1 MPTGPHPVCSGGPSC
16 PPSPGVR
23 GLVGECRWEYG
34 GQGATARPP
43 THPLLSPSLNAK
55 LICSSLSPQI
65 QDISFCLFLVLLT
78 DCQQW
83 QRAVT
88 GPELVTTS
96 RLASASPCRGRVP
109 PSTPVL
115 PRHTVCPLTLVG
127 AMQLYSGL
135 PAAHSSSPAASPAH
149 DLPLPTHQQ
158 SNLPP
163 QHSTQGALHPH
174 QAL

>member
-16 PPSPGVR
+16 PPGPGVR

-34 GQGATARPP
+34 GQGGTARPP

-55 LICSSLSPQI
+55 LICSLSPQI

-127 AMQLYSGL
+127 AVQLYSGL